1 MRVLITGAHGQVGHE
16 LMRLLPDGFEAVG
29 MGSVQLDI
37 ADAVK
42 VAEVVAAVQPQLI
55 INAAAYTAVD
65 KAENEPQRAWAVNR
79 DGVAHLAQA
88 AERLNIPLLHIS
100 TDYVF
105 AGDAREPYRETDPT
119 GPTGV
124 YGASKLGGEVAL
136 AEHCRQHLI
145 LRTSWVFGA
154 HGNNFVKTML
164 RLGRDRDE
172 QGVVADQHG
181 CPTSAASIAS
191 ALWRLA
197 TQYREQGS
205 LHWGVYH
212 FSGAPACTWHEF
224 ALEIFRQAHE
234 LGLLAR
240 VPVVRAIGTADYPT
254 PAQRPAW
261 SVMDCSTLQQ
271 SHGVAQPNWHDE
283 LRMVLRELALC
294 SDGAQLPAKTHE
306 RLGNISGPFA

>member
-16 LMRLLPDGFEAVG
+16 LMRHVPDGFEPVG
-29 MGSVQLDI
+29 MGSAQLDI
-37 ADAVK
+37 ADAVQ

-65 KAENEPQRAWAVNR
+65 KSENEPQRAWAVNR

-88 AERLNIPLLHIS
+88 AERLGIPLLHLS

-136 AEHCRQHLI
+136 AEHCRQQLT
-145 LRTSWVFGA
+145 LRTSWVFGV

-164 RLGRDRDE
+164 RVGRERE
-172 QGVVADQHG
+172 ELGVVADQHG

-191 ALWRLA
+191 ALWSLA
-197 TQYREQGS
+197 SQYRQHGT
-205 LHWGVYH
+205 LQWGVYH
-212 FSGAPACTWHEF
+212 FSGAPASTWYEF
-224 ALEIFRQAHE
+224 ALEVFRQAQE
-234 LGLLAR
+234 LKLLDR
-240 VPVVRAIGTADYPT
+240 LPHVRAISTVDYPT

-261 SVMDCSTLQQ
+261 SVMDCSKLHAA
-271 SHGVAQPNWHDE
+271 HGIAQADWRDE
-283 LRMVLRELALC
+283 LRMVLRELAQ
-294 SDGAQLPAKTHE
+294 G
-306 RLGNISGPFA
+306 

>member
-16 LMRLLPDGFEAVG
+16 LMRLLPEGFEAVG
-29 MGSVQLDI
+29 MGSAELNI
-37 ADAVK
+37 ADAVQ
-42 VAEVVAAVQPQLI
+42 VAEIVAAVQPQLI

-65 KAENEPQRAWAVNR
+65 KAESEPERAWAVNR

-88 AERLNIPLLHIS
+88 AERLGIVLLHIS

-164 RLGRDRDE
+164 RVGRERE
-172 QGVVADQHG
+172 ELAVVADQHG
-181 CPTSAASIAS
+181 CPTSAASIAA
-191 ALWRLA
+191 ALWSLA
-197 TQYREQGS
+197 SQYREQGS

-240 VPVVRAIGTADYPT
+240 VPVVRAIGTAEYPT
-254 PAQRPAW
+254 PAQRPAR
-261 SVMDCSTLQQ
+261 SVMDCSKL
-271 SHGVAQPNWHDE
+271 HAAHDIAPADWRKE
-283 LRMVLRELALC
+283 LGLVLRELAQ
-294 SDGAQLPAKTHE
+294 G
-306 RLGNISGPFA
+306 

>member
-1 MRVLITGAHGQVGHE
+1 MRVLITGAHGQVGQE
-16 LMRLLPDGFEAVG
+16 LMRLLPEGFEAVG
-29 MGSVQLDI
+29 MGSAQLDI
-37 ADAVK
+37 ADAVQ
-42 VAEVVAAVQPQLI
+42 VAEIVAALQPQLI

-65 KAENEPQRAWAVNR
+65 KSESEVESAWAVNR

-88 AERLNIPLLHIS
+88 AERLGIPLLHIS

-154 HGNNFVKTML
+154 QGNNFVKTML
-164 RLGRDRDE
+164 RVGRERE
-172 QGVVADQHG
+172 ELAVVADQHG
-181 CPTSAASIAS
+181 CPTSAASIAA
-191 ALWRLA
+191 ALWSLA
-197 TQYREQGS
+197 SQYRQHGA

-212 FSGAPACTWHEF
+212 FSGAPACTWHGF
-224 ALEIFRQAHE
+224 ADEIFRQAQA
-234 LGLLAR
+234 LQLLER
-240 VPVVRAIGTADYPT
+240 MPHVRAISTADYPT

-261 SVMDCSTLQQ
+261 SVMDCSKLHVV
-271 SHGVAQPNWHDE
+271 HGIALADWRQE
-283 LRMVLRELALC
+283 LRLVLRELA
-294 SDGAQLPAKTHE
+294 
-306 RLGNISGPFA
+306 